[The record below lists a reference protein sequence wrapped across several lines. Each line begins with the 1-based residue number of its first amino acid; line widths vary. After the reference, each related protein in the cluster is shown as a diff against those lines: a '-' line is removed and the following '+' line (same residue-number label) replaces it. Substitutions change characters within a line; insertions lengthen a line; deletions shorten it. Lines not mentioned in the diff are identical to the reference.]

1 MENINE
7 NSKSP
12 QNGDDQDDILTL
24 KRNAFWHIWKRRAL
38 LLIALI
44 FLLIPLWGT
53 FQPLFEFILFAVSLA
68 ALTYPIFYRPIYR
81 LGQKL
86 MPHFLG
92 NRISEFSAI
101 LSTLTLL
108 LFMLSPILLLLIEAS
123 KSPQGFGNMVVSL
136 ALGEDEGREI
146 LLDSVSRR
154 ISEMRS
160 IYPRLPIDE
169 EKAVQFVANL
179 LGDTRQFSG
188 SFLEFLFKGTRG
200 FVAELALALIAL
212 SFLYA
217 HGGSFVQQAMKFGG
231 FERKEVEIWF
241 KLHRKIT
248 FRLLSDTLL
257 TSIFR
262 GLSLGVVAYFV
273 GGFFFIPVFFL
284 GSFAGLVP
292 VVGSAM
298 IWLPLAS
305 LVWTRGEP
313 VTALFLAFLSLVLN
327 YGISRFRS
335 GMGKR
340 LHQQGAW
347 LSFMLFLGI
356 IGGLLSYGP
365 QGFVIG
371 PMAVVLAYGLVRFL
385 SGQTLSDARQITHN

>member
-1 MENINE
+1 MSLDSKEPSDSENGVDLL
-7 NSKSP
+7 S
-12 QNGDDQDDILTL
+12 L
-24 KRNAFWHIWKRRAL
+24 KRNAFWHLWKRRGL
-38 LLIALI
+38 LLVALI
-44 FLLIPLWGT
+44 FVLIPLWGT
-53 FQPLFEFILFAVSLA
+53 FKPLFEFILFAISLA
-68 ALTYPIFYRPIYR
+68 ALTYPVFYRPIYR
-81 LGQKL
+81 LIQKVGSKL
-86 MPHFLG
+86 PS
-92 NRISEFSAI
+92 NRLSEFSAI
-101 LSTLTLL
+101 LSTLTLV
-108 LFMLSPILLLLIEAS
+108 LFMLSPILLLLVEAS
-123 KSPQGFGNMVVSL
+123 KTPQSFGNMVVSL
-136 ALGEDEGREI
+136 ALGENEGRQI
-146 LLDSVSRR
+146 LLESVGQR

-169 EKAVQFVANL
+169 GKAVQFVENL

-231 FERKEVEIWF
+231 FEKKEVETWF
-241 KLHRKIT
+241 KLHQKIT
-248 FRLLSDTLL
+248 LRLLSDTLL

-262 GLSLGVVAYFV
+262 GLSLGLVAYFV
-273 GGFFFIPVFFL
+273 GGFFFLPVFFL

-305 LVWTRGEP
+305 LVWSRGEP
-313 VTALFLAFLSLVLN
+313 ITALILASLSLLLN
-327 YGISRFRS
+327 YGISRFRA
-335 GMGKR
+335 GMGRR
-340 LHQQGAW
+340 LHEQGAW

-371 PMAVVLAYGLVRFL
+371 PMAVVLAYGLIRFL
-385 SGQTLSDARQITHN
+385 SGQSISNS

>member
-1 MENINE
+1 MSGDSKDHNDSENGMDLL
-7 NSKSP
+7 S
-12 QNGDDQDDILTL
+12 L
-24 KRNAFWHIWKRRAL
+24 KRNAFWHLWKRRGL
-38 LLIALI
+38 LLVALI
-44 FLLIPLWGT
+44 FVLIPLWGT
-53 FQPLFEFILFAVSLA
+53 FAPLFEFILFAISLA
-68 ALTYPIFYRPIYR
+68 ALTYPVFYRPIYR
-81 LGQKL
+81 LVQKVGSNL
-86 MPHFLG
+86 PS
-92 NRISEFSAI
+92 NRLSEFSAI
-101 LSTLTLL
+101 LSTLTLV
-108 LFMLSPILLLLIEAS
+108 LFMLSPILLLLVEAS
-123 KSPQGFGNMVVSL
+123 KSPQSFGNMVVSL
-136 ALGEDEGREI
+136 ALGEDEGRQI
-146 LLDSVSRR
+146 LLNSVGQR

-231 FERKEVEIWF
+231 FEKKEVETWF
-241 KLHRKIT
+241 KLHQKIT
-248 FRLLSDTLL
+248 LRLLSDTLL

-262 GLSLGVVAYFV
+262 GLSLGLVAYFI
-273 GGFFFIPVFFL
+273 GGFFFLPVFFL

-298 IWLPLAS
+298 IWLPFAS
-305 LVWTRGEP
+305 LVWSRGEP
-313 VTALFLAFLSLVLN
+313 VTALLLASFSLLLN
-327 YGISRFRS
+327 YGISRFRA

-340 LHQQGAW
+340 LHEQGAW

-371 PMAVVLAYGLVRFL
+371 PMAVVLAYGLIRFL
-385 SGQTLSDARQITHN
+385 SGQSVTNS

>member
-1 MENINE
+1 MSSD
-7 NSKSP
+7 SKDHNDSD
-12 QNGDDQDDILTL
+12 NGMDLLSL
-24 KRNAFWHIWKRRAL
+24 KRNAFWHLWKRRGL
-38 LLIALI
+38 LLVALI
-44 FLLIPLWGT
+44 FVLIPLWGT
-53 FQPLFEFILFAVSLA
+53 FEPLFEFILFAISLA

-81 LGQKL
+81 LVQKVGSNL
-86 MPHFLG
+86 PS
-92 NRISEFSAI
+92 NRLSEFSAI
-101 LSTLTLL
+101 LSTLTLV
-108 LFMLSPILLLLIEAS
+108 LFMLSPILLLLVEAS
-123 KSPQGFGNMVVSL
+123 KSPQSFGNMVVSL
-136 ALGEDEGREI
+136 ALGEDEGRQI
-146 LLDSVSRR
+146 LLNSVGQR

-231 FERKEVEIWF
+231 FEKKEVETWF
-241 KLHRKIT
+241 KLHQKIT
-248 FRLLSDTLL
+248 LRLLSDTLL

-262 GLSLGVVAYFV
+262 GLSLGLVAYFV
-273 GGFFFIPVFFL
+273 GGFFFLPVFFL

-305 LVWTRGEP
+305 LVWSRGEP
-313 VTALFLAFLSLVLN
+313 VTALLLASFSLLLN
-327 YGISRFRS
+327 YGISRFRA

-340 LHQQGAW
+340 LHEQGAW

-371 PMAVVLAYGLVRFL
+371 PMAVVLAYGLIRFL
-385 SGQTLSDARQITHN
+385 SGQSVTNS

>member
-1 MENINE
+1 MSVDSKDSNE
-7 NSKSP
+7 PESGLDLLS
-12 QNGDDQDDILTL
+12 L
-24 KRNAFWHIWKRRAL
+24 KRNAFWHLWKRRGL
-38 LLIALI
+38 LLVALI
-44 FLLIPLWGT
+44 FVLIPLWGT
-53 FQPLFEFILFAVSLA
+53 FAPLFEFILFAISLA
-68 ALTYPIFYRPIYR
+68 ALTYPVFYRPIYR
-81 LGQKL
+81 LVQEVGSNF
-86 MPHFLG
+86 PS
-92 NRISEFSAI
+92 NRLSEFSAI
-101 LSTLTLL
+101 LSTLTLV
-108 LFMLSPILLLLIEAS
+108 LFMLSPILLLLVEAS
-123 KSPQGFGNMVVSL
+123 KSPQSFGNMVVSL
-136 ALGEDEGREI
+136 ALGEDEGRQI
-146 LLDSVSRR
+146 LLNSVGQR

-217 HGGSFVQQAMKFGG
+217 NGGSFVQQAMKFGG
-231 FERKEVEIWF
+231 FEKKEVETWF
-241 KLHRKIT
+241 KLHQKIT
-248 FRLLSDTLL
+248 LRLLSDTLL

-262 GLSLGVVAYFV
+262 GLSLGLVAYFI
-273 GGFFFIPVFFL
+273 GGFFFLPVFFL

-305 LVWTRGEP
+305 LVWSRGEP
-313 VTALFLAFLSLVLN
+313 VTALLLASLSLLLN
-327 YGISRFRS
+327 YGISRFRA

-340 LHQQGAW
+340 LHEQGAW

-371 PMAVVLAYGLVRFL
+371 PMAVVLAYGLIRFL
-385 SGQTLSDARQITHN
+385 SGQSVTNS

>member
-1 MENINE
+1 MSGD
-7 NSKSP
+7 SKDHNDSD
-12 QNGDDQDDILTL
+12 NGMDLLSL
-24 KRNAFWHIWKRRAL
+24 KRNAFWHLWKRRGL
-38 LLIALI
+38 LLVALI
-44 FLLIPLWGT
+44 FVLIPLWGT
-53 FQPLFEFILFAVSLA
+53 FAPLFEFILFAISLA

-81 LGQKL
+81 LVQKVGSNL
-86 MPHFLG
+86 PS
-92 NRISEFSAI
+92 NRLSEFSAI
-101 LSTLTLL
+101 LSTLTLV
-108 LFMLSPILLLLIEAS
+108 LFMLSPILLLLVEAS
-123 KSPQGFGNMVVSL
+123 KSPQSFGNMVVSL
-136 ALGEDEGREI
+136 ALGEDEGRQI
-146 LLDSVSRR
+146 LLNSVGQR

-231 FERKEVEIWF
+231 FEKKEVETWF
-241 KLHRKIT
+241 KLHQKIT
-248 FRLLSDTLL
+248 LRLLSDTLL

-262 GLSLGVVAYFV
+262 GLSLGLVAYFV
-273 GGFFFIPVFFL
+273 GGFFFLPVFFL

-305 LVWTRGEP
+305 LVWSRGEP
-313 VTALFLAFLSLVLN
+313 VTALLLASLSLLLN
-327 YGISRFRS
+327 YGISRFRA

-340 LHQQGAW
+340 LHEQGAW

-371 PMAVVLAYGLVRFL
+371 PMAVVLAYGLIRFL
-385 SGQTLSDARQITHN
+385 SGQSVTNS

>member
-1 MENINE
+1 MSVDSKDHSDSENGMDLL
-7 NSKSP
+7 S
-12 QNGDDQDDILTL
+12 L
-24 KRNAFWHIWKRRAL
+24 KRNAFWHLWKRRGL
-38 LLIALI
+38 LLVALI
-44 FLLIPLWGT
+44 FVLIPLWGT
-53 FQPLFEFILFAVSLA
+53 FKPLFEFILFAISLA
-68 ALTYPIFYRPIYR
+68 ALTYPVFYRPIYR
-81 LGQKL
+81 LVQKVGSKL
-86 MPHFLG
+86 PS
-92 NRISEFSAI
+92 NRLSEFSAI
-101 LSTLTLL
+101 LSTLTLVF
-108 LFMLSPILLLLIEAS
+108 FMLSPILLLLVEAS
-123 KSPQGFGNMVVSL
+123 KTPQSFGNMVVSL
-136 ALGEDEGREI
+136 ALGEDEGRQI
-146 LLDSVSRR
+146 LLESVGQR

-169 EKAVQFVANL
+169 GKAVQFVENL

-231 FERKEVEIWF
+231 FEKKEVETWF
-241 KLHRKIT
+241 KLHQKIT
-248 FRLLSDTLL
+248 LRLLSDTLL

-262 GLSLGVVAYFV
+262 GLSLGLVAYFV
-273 GGFFFIPVFFL
+273 GGFFFLPVFFL

-305 LVWTRGEP
+305 LVWSRGEP
-313 VTALFLAFLSLVLN
+313 ITALILASLSLLLN
-327 YGISRFRS
+327 YGISRFRA

-340 LHQQGAW
+340 LHEQGAW

-356 IGGLLSYGP
+356 IGGLLSYGA

-371 PMAVVLAYGLVRFL
+371 PMAVVLAYGLIRFL
-385 SGQTLSDARQITHN
+385 SGQSISNS

>member
-1 MENINE
+1 MSGD
-7 NSKSP
+7 SKDHNDSD
-12 QNGDDQDDILTL
+12 NGMDLLSL
-24 KRNAFWHIWKRRAL
+24 KRNAFWHLWKRRGL
-38 LLIALI
+38 LLVALI
-44 FLLIPLWGT
+44 FVLIPLCGT
-53 FQPLFEFILFAVSLA
+53 FEPLFEFILFAISLA

-81 LGQKL
+81 LVQKVGSNL
-86 MPHFLG
+86 PS
-92 NRISEFSAI
+92 NRLSEFSAI
-101 LSTLTLL
+101 LSTLTLV
-108 LFMLSPILLLLIEAS
+108 LFMLSPILLLLVEAS
-123 KSPQGFGNMVVSL
+123 KSPQSFGNMVVSL
-136 ALGEDEGREI
+136 ALGEDEGRQI
-146 LLDSVSRR
+146 LLNSVGQR

-231 FERKEVEIWF
+231 FEKKEVETWF
-241 KLHRKIT
+241 KLHQKIT
-248 FRLLSDTLL
+248 LRLLSDTLL

-262 GLSLGVVAYFV
+262 GLSLGLVAYFV
-273 GGFFFIPVFFL
+273 GGFFFLPVFFL

-305 LVWTRGEP
+305 LVWSRGEP
-313 VTALFLAFLSLVLN
+313 VTALLLASLSLLLN
-327 YGISRFRS
+327 YGISRFRA

-340 LHQQGAW
+340 LHEQGAW

-371 PMAVVLAYGLVRFL
+371 PMAVVLAYGLIRFL
-385 SGQTLSDARQITHN
+385 SGQSVTNS

>member
-1 MENINE
+1 MSGDSKDHNDSD
-7 NSKSP
+7 NSMDLLS
-12 QNGDDQDDILTL
+12 L
-24 KRNAFWHIWKRRAL
+24 KRNAFWHLWKRRGL
-38 LLIALI
+38 LLVALI
-44 FLLIPLWGT
+44 FVLIPLWGT
-53 FQPLFEFILFAVSLA
+53 FEPLFEFILFAISLA

-81 LGQKL
+81 LVQKVGSNL
-86 MPHFLG
+86 PS
-92 NRISEFSAI
+92 NRLSEFSAI
-101 LSTLTLL
+101 LSTLTLV
-108 LFMLSPILLLLIEAS
+108 LFMLSPILLLLVEAS
-123 KSPQGFGNMVVSL
+123 KSPQSFGNMVVSL
-136 ALGEDEGREI
+136 ALGEDEGRQI
-146 LLDSVSRR
+146 LLNSVGQR

-231 FERKEVEIWF
+231 FEKKEVETWF
-241 KLHRKIT
+241 KLHQKIT
-248 FRLLSDTLL
+248 LRLLSDTLL

-262 GLSLGVVAYFV
+262 GLSLGLVAYFV
-273 GGFFFIPVFFL
+273 GGFFFLPVFFL

-305 LVWTRGEP
+305 LVWSRGEP
-313 VTALFLAFLSLVLN
+313 VTALLLASLSLLLN
-327 YGISRFRS
+327 YGISRFRA

-340 LHQQGAW
+340 LHEQGAW

-371 PMAVVLAYGLVRFL
+371 PMAVVLAYGLIRFL
-385 SGQTLSDARQITHN
+385 SGQSVTNS

>member
-1 MENINE
+1 MSGDSKDHNDSENGMDLL
-7 NSKSP
+7 S
-12 QNGDDQDDILTL
+12 L
-24 KRNAFWHIWKRRAL
+24 KRNAFWHLWKRRGL
-38 LLIALI
+38 LLVALI
-44 FLLIPLWGT
+44 FVLIPLWGT
-53 FQPLFEFILFAVSLA
+53 FAPLFEFILFAISLA
-68 ALTYPIFYRPIYR
+68 ALTYPVFYRPIYR
-81 LGQKL
+81 LVQKVGSNL
-86 MPHFLG
+86 PS
-92 NRISEFSAI
+92 NRLSEFSAI
-101 LSTLTLL
+101 LSTLTLV
-108 LFMLSPILLLLIEAS
+108 LFMLSPILLLLVEAS
-123 KSPQGFGNMVVSL
+123 KSPQSFGNMVVSL
-136 ALGEDEGREI
+136 ALGEDEGRQI
-146 LLDSVSRR
+146 LLNSVGQR

-231 FERKEVEIWF
+231 FEKKEVETWF
-241 KLHRKIT
+241 KLHQKIT
-248 FRLLSDTLL
+248 LRLLSDTLL

-262 GLSLGVVAYFV
+262 GLSLGLVAYFV
-273 GGFFFIPVFFL
+273 GGFFFLPVFFL

-305 LVWTRGEP
+305 LVWSRGEP
-313 VTALFLAFLSLVLN
+313 VTALLLASLSLLLN
-327 YGISRFRS
+327 YGISRFRA

-340 LHQQGAW
+340 LHDQGAW

-371 PMAVVLAYGLVRFL
+371 PMAVVLAYGLIRFL
-385 SGQTLSDARQITHN
+385 SGQSVTNS

>member
-1 MENINE
+1 MSGDLKNHND
-7 NSKSP
+7 SD
-12 QNGDDQDDILTL
+12 NGMDLLSL
-24 KRNAFWHIWKRRAL
+24 KRNAFWHLWKRRGL
-38 LLIALI
+38 LLVALI
-44 FLLIPLWGT
+44 FVLIPLWGT
-53 FQPLFEFILFAVSLA
+53 FAPLFEFILFAISLA
-68 ALTYPIFYRPIYR
+68 ALTYPVFYRPIYR
-81 LGQKL
+81 LVQKVGSNL
-86 MPHFLG
+86 PS
-92 NRISEFSAI
+92 NRLSEFSAI
-101 LSTLTLL
+101 LSTLTLV
-108 LFMLSPILLLLIEAS
+108 LFMLSPILLLLVEAS
-123 KSPQGFGNMVVSL
+123 KSPQSFGNMVVSL
-136 ALGEDEGREI
+136 ALGEDEGRQI
-146 LLDSVSRR
+146 LLNSVGQR

-231 FERKEVEIWF
+231 FEKKEVETWF
-241 KLHRKIT
+241 KLHQKIT
-248 FRLLSDTLL
+248 LRLLSDTLL

-262 GLSLGVVAYFV
+262 GLSLGLVAYFV
-273 GGFFFIPVFFL
+273 GGFFFLPVFFL

-305 LVWTRGEP
+305 LVWSRGEP
-313 VTALFLAFLSLVLN
+313 ITALLLASLSLLLN
-327 YGISRFRS
+327 YGISRFRA

-340 LHQQGAW
+340 LHEQGAW

-371 PMAVVLAYGLVRFL
+371 PMAVVLAYGLIRFL
-385 SGQTLSDARQITHN
+385 SGQSVTNS

>member
-1 MENINE
+1 MENISKH
-7 NSKSP
+7 SKSP
-12 QNGDDQDDILTL
+12 QNGDDPDDLLTL

-38 LLIALI
+38 LLVALI
-44 FLLIPLWGT
+44 FVLIPLWGT

-81 LGQKL
+81 LGKQL
-86 MPHFLG
+86 MPNFLG
-92 NRISEFSAI
+92 NRLSEFSAI

-108 LFMLSPILLLLIEAS
+108 LFMLSPMLLLLVEAS
-123 KSPQGFGNMVVSL
+123 KSPKGFGNMVVSL

-262 GLSLGVVAYFV
+262 GLSLGLVAYFV

-313 VTALFLAFLSLVLN
+313 VTALFLAFLSLALN
-327 YGISRFRS
+327 YAISRFRS

-340 LHQQGAW
+340 LHQQSAW

-385 SGQTLSDARQITHN
+385 SGQTLSDTR

>member
-1 MENINE
+1 MSGDSKDHNDSENGMDLL
-7 NSKSP
+7 S
-12 QNGDDQDDILTL
+12 L
-24 KRNAFWHIWKRRAL
+24 KRNAFWHLWKRRGL
-38 LLIALI
+38 LLVALI
-44 FLLIPLWGT
+44 FVLIPLWGT
-53 FQPLFEFILFAVSLA
+53 FEPLFEFILFAISLA
-68 ALTYPIFYRPIYR
+68 ALTYPVFYRPIYR
-81 LGQKL
+81 LVQKVGSNL
-86 MPHFLG
+86 PS
-92 NRISEFSAI
+92 NRLSEFSAI
-101 LSTLTLL
+101 LSTLTLV
-108 LFMLSPILLLLIEAS
+108 LFMLSPILLLLVEAS
-123 KSPQGFGNMVVSL
+123 KSPQSFGNMVVSL
-136 ALGEDEGREI
+136 ALGEDEGRQI
-146 LLDSVSRR
+146 LLNSVGQR

-231 FERKEVEIWF
+231 FEKKEVETWF
-241 KLHRKIT
+241 KLHQKIT
-248 FRLLSDTLL
+248 LRLLSDTLL

-262 GLSLGVVAYFV
+262 GLSLGFVAYFV
-273 GGFFFIPVFFL
+273 GGFFFLPVFFL

-305 LVWTRGEP
+305 LVWSRGEP
-313 VTALFLAFLSLVLN
+313 VTALLLASLSLLLN
-327 YGISRFRS
+327 YGISRFRA

-340 LHQQGAW
+340 LHEQGAW

-371 PMAVVLAYGLVRFL
+371 PMAVVLAYGLIRFL
-385 SGQTLSDARQITHN
+385 SGQSVTYS

>member
-1 MENINE
+1 MDLL
-7 NSKSP
+7 S
-12 QNGDDQDDILTL
+12 L
-24 KRNAFWHIWKRRAL
+24 KRNAFWHLWKRRGL
-38 LLIALI
+38 LLVALI
-44 FLLIPLWGT
+44 FVLIPLWGT
-53 FQPLFEFILFAVSLA
+53 FKPLFEFILFAISLA
-68 ALTYPIFYRPIYR
+68 ALTYPVFYRPIYR
-81 LGQKL
+81 LIQKVGSKL
-86 MPHFLG
+86 PS
-92 NRISEFSAI
+92 NRLSEFSAI
-101 LSTLTLL
+101 LSTLTLVF
-108 LFMLSPILLLLIEAS
+108 FMLSPILLLLVEAS
-123 KSPQGFGNMVVSL
+123 KTPQSFGNMVVSL
-136 ALGEDEGREI
+136 ALGEDEGRQI
-146 LLDSVSRR
+146 LLESVGQR

-169 EKAVQFVANL
+169 GKAVQFVENL

-231 FERKEVEIWF
+231 FEKKEVETWF
-241 KLHRKIT
+241 KLHQKIT
-248 FRLLSDTLL
+248 LRLLSDTLL

-262 GLSLGVVAYFV
+262 GLSLGLVAYFV
-273 GGFFFIPVFFL
+273 GGFFFLPVFFL

-305 LVWTRGEP
+305 LVWSRGEP
-313 VTALFLAFLSLVLN
+313 VTALILASLSLLLN
-327 YGISRFRS
+327 YGISRFRA

-340 LHQQGAW
+340 LHEQGAW

-371 PMAVVLAYGLVRFL
+371 PMAVVLAYGLIRFL
-385 SGQTLSDARQITHN
+385 SGQSTSNN

>member
-1 MENINE
+1 MSVDSKDHSDSENGMDLL
-7 NSKSP
+7 S
-12 QNGDDQDDILTL
+12 L
-24 KRNAFWHIWKRRAL
+24 KRNAFWHLWKRRGL
-38 LLIALI
+38 LLVALI
-44 FLLIPLWGT
+44 FVLIPLWGT
-53 FQPLFEFILFAVSLA
+53 FKPLFEFILFAISLA
-68 ALTYPIFYRPIYR
+68 ALTYPVFYRPIYR
-81 LGQKL
+81 LVQKVGSKL
-86 MPHFLG
+86 PS
-92 NRISEFSAI
+92 NRLSEFSAI
-101 LSTLTLL
+101 LSTLTLV
-108 LFMLSPILLLLIEAS
+108 LFMLSPILLLLVEAS
-123 KSPQGFGNMVVSL
+123 KTPQSFGNMVVSL
-136 ALGEDEGREI
+136 ALGEDEGRQI
-146 LLDSVSRR
+146 LLESVGQR

-169 EKAVQFVANL
+169 GKAVQFVENL

-231 FERKEVEIWF
+231 FEKKEVETWF
-241 KLHRKIT
+241 KLHQKIT
-248 FRLLSDTLL
+248 LRLLSDTLL

-262 GLSLGVVAYFV
+262 GLSLGLVAYFV
-273 GGFFFIPVFFL
+273 GGFFFLPVFFL

-305 LVWTRGEP
+305 LVWSRGEP
-313 VTALFLAFLSLVLN
+313 ITALILATLSLLLN
-327 YGISRFRS
+327 YGISRFRA

-340 LHQQGAW
+340 LHEQGAW

-371 PMAVVLAYGLVRFL
+371 PMAVVLAYGLIRFL
-385 SGQTLSDARQITHN
+385 SGQSISNN

>member
-1 MENINE
+1 MSVDSKDHSDSENGMDLL
-7 NSKSP
+7 S
-12 QNGDDQDDILTL
+12 L
-24 KRNAFWHIWKRRAL
+24 KRNAFWHLWKRRGL
-38 LLIALI
+38 LLGALI
-44 FLLIPLWGT
+44 FVLIPLWGT
-53 FQPLFEFILFAVSLA
+53 FKPLFEFILFAISLA
-68 ALTYPIFYRPIYR
+68 ALTYPVFYRPIYR
-81 LGQKL
+81 LVQKVGSKL
-86 MPHFLG
+86 PS
-92 NRISEFSAI
+92 NRLSEFSAI
-101 LSTLTLL
+101 LSTLTLV
-108 LFMLSPILLLLIEAS
+108 LFMLSPILLLLVEAS
-123 KSPQGFGNMVVSL
+123 KTPQSFGNMVVSL
-136 ALGEDEGREI
+136 ALGEDEGGQI
-146 LLDSVSRR
+146 LLESVGQR

-169 EKAVQFVANL
+169 GKAVQFVENL

-231 FERKEVEIWF
+231 FEKKEVETWF
-241 KLHRKIT
+241 KLHQKIT
-248 FRLLSDTLL
+248 LRLLSDTLL

-262 GLSLGVVAYFV
+262 GLSLGLVAYFV
-273 GGFFFIPVFFL
+273 GGFFFLPVFFL

-305 LVWTRGEP
+305 LVWSRGEP
-313 VTALFLAFLSLVLN
+313 ITALILASLSLLLN
-327 YGISRFRS
+327 YGISRFRA

-340 LHQQGAW
+340 LHEQGAW

-371 PMAVVLAYGLVRFL
+371 PMAVVLAYGLIRFL
-385 SGQTLSDARQITHN
+385 SGQSISNS

>member
-1 MENINE
+1 MSLDSKEPSDSENGVDLL
-7 NSKSP
+7 S
-12 QNGDDQDDILTL
+12 L
-24 KRNAFWHIWKRRAL
+24 KRNAFWHLWKRRGL
-38 LLIALI
+38 LLVALI
-44 FLLIPLWGT
+44 FVLIPLWGT
-53 FQPLFEFILFAVSLA
+53 FKPLFEFILFAISLA
-68 ALTYPIFYRPIYR
+68 ALTYPVFYRPIYR
-81 LGQKL
+81 LVQKVGSKL
-86 MPHFLG
+86 PS
-92 NRISEFSAI
+92 NRLSEFSAI
-101 LSTLTLL
+101 LSTLTLVF
-108 LFMLSPILLLLIEAS
+108 FMLSPILLLLVEAS
-123 KSPQGFGNMVVSL
+123 KTPQSFGNMVVSL
-136 ALGEDEGREI
+136 ALGEDEGRQI
-146 LLDSVSRR
+146 LLESVGQR

-169 EKAVQFVANL
+169 GKAVQFVENL

-231 FERKEVEIWF
+231 FEKKEVETWF
-241 KLHRKIT
+241 KLHQKIT
-248 FRLLSDTLL
+248 LRLLSDTLL

-262 GLSLGVVAYFV
+262 GLSLGLVAYFV
-273 GGFFFIPVFFL
+273 GGFFFLPVFFL

-305 LVWTRGEP
+305 LVWSRGEP
-313 VTALFLAFLSLVLN
+313 ITALILASLSLLLN
-327 YGISRFRS
+327 YGISRFRA

-340 LHQQGAW
+340 LHEQGAW

-371 PMAVVLAYGLVRFL
+371 PMAVVLAYGLIRFL
-385 SGQTLSDARQITHN
+385 SGQSISNS

>member
-1 MENINE
+1 MSVDSKDSNE
-7 NSKSP
+7 PESGLDLLS
-12 QNGDDQDDILTL
+12 L
-24 KRNAFWHIWKRRAL
+24 KRNAFWHLWKRRGL
-38 LLIALI
+38 LLVALI
-44 FLLIPLWGT
+44 FVLIPLWGT
-53 FQPLFEFILFAVSLA
+53 FEPLFEFILFAISLA
-68 ALTYPIFYRPIYR
+68 ALTYPVFYRPIYR
-81 LGQKL
+81 LVQKVGSNL
-86 MPHFLG
+86 PS
-92 NRISEFSAI
+92 NRLSEFSAI
-101 LSTLTLL
+101 LSTLTLV
-108 LFMLSPILLLLIEAS
+108 LFMLSPILLLLVEAS
-123 KSPQGFGNMVVSL
+123 KSPQSFGNMVVSL
-136 ALGEDEGREI
+136 AIGEDEGRKI
-146 LLDSVSRR
+146 LLNSVGQR

-169 EKAVQFVANL
+169 GKAVQFVENL

-231 FERKEVEIWF
+231 FEKKEVETWF
-241 KLHRKIT
+241 KLHQKIT
-248 FRLLSDTLL
+248 LRLLNDTLL

-262 GLSLGVVAYFV
+262 GLSLGLVAYFI
-273 GGFFFIPVFFL
+273 GGFFFLPVFFL

-313 VTALFLAFLSLVLN
+313 ATALLLASLSLLLN
-327 YGISRFRS
+327 YGISRFRA

-340 LHQQGAW
+340 LHEQGAW

-371 PMAVVLAYGLVRFL
+371 PMAVVLAYGLIRFL
-385 SGQTLSDARQITHN
+385 SGQSVTDS

>member
-1 MENINE
+1 MSVDSKDSNE
-7 NSKSP
+7 PESGLDLLS
-12 QNGDDQDDILTL
+12 L
-24 KRNAFWHIWKRRAL
+24 KRNAFWHLWKRRGL
-38 LLIALI
+38 LLVALI
-44 FLLIPLWGT
+44 FVLIPLWGT
-53 FQPLFEFILFAVSLA
+53 FEPLFEFILFAISLA
-68 ALTYPIFYRPIYR
+68 ALTYPVFYRPIYR
-81 LGQKL
+81 LVQKVGSNL
-86 MPHFLG
+86 PS
-92 NRISEFSAI
+92 NRLSEFSAI
-101 LSTLTLL
+101 LSTLTLV
-108 LFMLSPILLLLIEAS
+108 LFMLSPILLLLVEAS
-123 KSPQGFGNMVVSL
+123 KSPQSFGNMVVSL
-136 ALGEDEGREI
+136 AIGEDEGRKI
-146 LLDSVSRR
+146 LLNSVGQR

-231 FERKEVEIWF
+231 FEKKEVETWF
-241 KLHRKIT
+241 KLHQKIT
-248 FRLLSDTLL
+248 LRLLNDTLL

-262 GLSLGVVAYFV
+262 GLSLGLVAYFI
-273 GGFFFIPVFFL
+273 GGFFFLPVFFL

-313 VTALFLAFLSLVLN
+313 ATALLLASLSLLLN
-327 YGISRFRS
+327 YGISRFRA

-340 LHQQGAW
+340 LHEQGAW

-371 PMAVVLAYGLVRFL
+371 PMAVVLAYGLIRFL
-385 SGQTLSDARQITHN
+385 SGQSVTNT

>member
-1 MENINE
+1 MSADSKDHSDSENGMDLL
-7 NSKSP
+7 S
-12 QNGDDQDDILTL
+12 L
-24 KRNAFWHIWKRRAL
+24 KRNAFWHLWKRRGL
-38 LLIALI
+38 LLVALI
-44 FLLIPLWGT
+44 FVLIPLWGT
-53 FQPLFEFILFAVSLA
+53 FKPLFEFILFAISLA
-68 ALTYPIFYRPIYR
+68 ALTYPVFYRPIYR
-81 LGQKL
+81 LIQKVGSKL
-86 MPHFLG
+86 PS
-92 NRISEFSAI
+92 NRLSEFSAI
-101 LSTLTLL
+101 LSTLTLV
-108 LFMLSPILLLLIEAS
+108 LFMLSPILLLLVEAS
-123 KSPQGFGNMVVSL
+123 KTPQSFGNMVVSL
-136 ALGEDEGREI
+136 ALGENEGRQI
-146 LLDSVSRR
+146 LLESVGQR

-169 EKAVQFVANL
+169 GKAVQFVENL

-231 FERKEVEIWF
+231 FEKKEVETWF
-241 KLHRKIT
+241 KLHQKIT
-248 FRLLSDTLL
+248 LRLLSDTLL

-262 GLSLGVVAYFV
+262 GLSLGLVAYFV
-273 GGFFFIPVFFL
+273 GGFFFLPVFFL

-305 LVWTRGEP
+305 LVWSRGEP
-313 VTALFLAFLSLVLN
+313 VTALILASLSLLLN
-327 YGISRFRS
+327 YGISRFRA

-340 LHQQGAW
+340 LHEQGAW

-371 PMAVVLAYGLVRFL
+371 PMAVVLAYGLIRFL
-385 SGQTLSDARQITHN
+385 SGQSISNS

>member
-1 MENINE
+1 MNF
-7 NSKSP
+7 NSTGSED
-12 QNGDDQDDILTL
+12 GGSTQDLL
-24 KRNAFWHIWKRRAL
+24 SMKRNAFWHMWKRRAV

-44 FLLIPLWGT
+44 FVLIPLLGT
-53 FQPLFEFILFAVSLA
+53 FKPLFEFILFAVSLA
-68 ALTYPIFYRPIYR
+68 ALTYPIFFRPIYR
-81 LGQKL
+81 LGKKL
-86 MPHFLG
+86 LPNCAG
-92 NRISEFSAI
+92 NRLSECSAI
-101 LSTLTLL
+101 ISTLILL
-108 LFMLSPILLLLIEAS
+108 LFMLSPILLLLVEVS
-123 KSPQGFGNMVVSL
+123 KSPQGFGNMVISL
-136 ALGEDEGREI
+136 ALGENEGRAI
-146 LLDSVSRR
+146 LLDSVSQR

-169 EKAVQFVANL
+169 DKAVQFVANL

-217 HGGSFVQQAMKFGG
+217 HGGSFIQQAMKFGG
-231 FERKEVEIWF
+231 FERKEVETWF
-241 KLHRKIT
+241 KLHQKIT

-262 GLSLGVVAYFV
+262 GLALGLVAYFT
-273 GGFFFIPVFFL
+273 GGFFFLPVFFL

-313 VTALFLAFLSLVLN
+313 VTALILAVLSLVSN
-327 YGISRFRS
+327 YGISRFRAR
-335 GMGKR
+335 MGKR

-385 SGQTLSDARQITHN
+385 SGQSLSDPNPKGVI

>member
-1 MENINE
+1 MSGD
-7 NSKSP
+7 SKDHNDSD
-12 QNGDDQDDILTL
+12 NGMDLLSL
-24 KRNAFWHIWKRRAL
+24 KRNAFWHLWKRRGL
-38 LLIALI
+38 LLVALI
-44 FLLIPLWGT
+44 FVLIPLWGT
-53 FQPLFEFILFAVSLA
+53 FEPLFEFILFAISLA

-81 LGQKL
+81 LVQKVGSNL
-86 MPHFLG
+86 PS
-92 NRISEFSAI
+92 NRLSEFSAI
-101 LSTLTLL
+101 LSTLTLV
-108 LFMLSPILLLLIEAS
+108 LFMLSPILLLLVEAS
-123 KSPQGFGNMVVSL
+123 KSPQSFGNMVVSL
-136 ALGEDEGREI
+136 ALGEDEGRQI
-146 LLDSVSRR
+146 LLNSVGQR

-231 FERKEVEIWF
+231 FEKKEVETWF
-241 KLHRKIT
+241 KLHQKIT
-248 FRLLSDTLL
+248 LRLLSDTLL

-262 GLSLGVVAYFV
+262 GLSLGLVAYFV
-273 GGFFFIPVFFL
+273 GGFFFLPVFFL

-305 LVWTRGEP
+305 LVWSRGEP
-313 VTALFLAFLSLVLN
+313 VTALLLASLSLLLN
-327 YGISRFRS
+327 YGISRFRA

-340 LHQQGAW
+340 LHEQGAW

-371 PMAVVLAYGLVRFL
+371 PMAVVLAYGLIRFL
-385 SGQTLSDARQITHN
+385 SGQSVTNS

>member
-1 MENINE
+1 MNF
-7 NSKSP
+7 NSTGSED
-12 QNGDDQDDILTL
+12 GGSTQDLLSI
-24 KRNAFWHIWKRRAL
+24 KRNAFWHMWKRRAV

-44 FLLIPLWGT
+44 FVLIPLWGT
-53 FQPLFEFILFAVSLA
+53 FKPLFEFILFAVSLA
-68 ALTYPIFYRPIYR
+68 ALTYPIFFRPIYR
-81 LGQKL
+81 LGKKL
-86 MPHFLG
+86 LPNFAG
-92 NRISEFSAI
+92 NRLSECSALI
-101 LSTLTLL
+101 STLILL
-108 LFMLSPILLLLIEAS
+108 LFMLSPILLLLVEVS
-123 KSPQGFGNMVVSL
+123 KSPQGFGNMVISL
-136 ALGEDEGREI
+136 ALGENEGRAI
-146 LLDSVSRR
+146 LLDSVSQR

-169 EKAVQFVANL
+169 DKAVQFVANL

-217 HGGSFVQQAMKFGG
+217 HGGSFIQQTMKFGG
-231 FERKEVEIWF
+231 FERKEVETWF
-241 KLHRKIT
+241 MLHQKIT

-262 GLSLGVVAYFV
+262 GLALGLVAYFT
-273 GGFFFIPVFFL
+273 GGFFFLPVFFL

-313 VTALFLAFLSLVLN
+313 VTAFILAVLSLVLN
-327 YGISRFRS
+327 YGISRFRAR
-335 GMGKR
+335 MGKR

-385 SGQTLSDARQITHN
+385 SGQSLSDPNPKGVI

>member
-1 MENINE
+1 MSVDSKNHSDSENGMDLL
-7 NSKSP
+7 S
-12 QNGDDQDDILTL
+12 L
-24 KRNAFWHIWKRRAL
+24 KRNAFWHLWKRRGL
-38 LLIALI
+38 LLVALI
-44 FLLIPLWGT
+44 FVLIPLWGT
-53 FQPLFEFILFAVSLA
+53 FKPLFEFILFAISLA
-68 ALTYPIFYRPIYR
+68 ALTYPVFYRPIYR
-81 LGQKL
+81 LIQKVGSKL
-86 MPHFLG
+86 PS
-92 NRISEFSAI
+92 NRLSEFSAI
-101 LSTLTLL
+101 LSTLTLV
-108 LFMLSPILLLLIEAS
+108 LFMLSPILLLLVEAS
-123 KSPQGFGNMVVSL
+123 KTPQSFGNMVVSL
-136 ALGEDEGREI
+136 ALGENEGRQI
-146 LLDSVSRR
+146 LLESVGQR

-169 EKAVQFVANL
+169 GKAVQFVENL

-231 FERKEVEIWF
+231 FEKKEVETWF
-241 KLHRKIT
+241 KLHQKIT
-248 FRLLSDTLL
+248 LRLLSDTLL

-262 GLSLGVVAYFV
+262 GLSLGLVAYFV
-273 GGFFFIPVFFL
+273 GGFFFLPVFFL

-305 LVWTRGEP
+305 LVWSRGEP
-313 VTALFLAFLSLVLN
+313 ITALILASLSLLLN
-327 YGISRFRS
+327 YGISRFRA

-340 LHQQGAW
+340 LHEQGAW

-371 PMAVVLAYGLVRFL
+371 PMAVVLAYGLIRFL
-385 SGQTLSDARQITHN
+385 SGQSISNS

>member
-1 MENINE
+1 MSVDSKEPSDSENGVDLL
-7 NSKSP
+7 S
-12 QNGDDQDDILTL
+12 L
-24 KRNAFWHIWKRRAL
+24 KRNAFWHLWKRRGL
-38 LLIALI
+38 LLVALI
-44 FLLIPLWGT
+44 FVLIPLWGT
-53 FQPLFEFILFAVSLA
+53 FKPLFEFILFAISLA
-68 ALTYPIFYRPIYR
+68 ALTYPVFYRPIYR
-81 LGQKL
+81 LVQKVGSKL
-86 MPHFLG
+86 PS
-92 NRISEFSAI
+92 NRLSEFSAI
-101 LSTLTLL
+101 LSTLTLVF
-108 LFMLSPILLLLIEAS
+108 FMLSPILLLLVEAS
-123 KSPQGFGNMVVSL
+123 KTPQSFGNMVVSL
-136 ALGEDEGREI
+136 ALGEDEGRQI
-146 LLDSVSRR
+146 LLESVGQR

-169 EKAVQFVANL
+169 GKAVQFVENL
-179 LGDTRQFSG
+179 LGDTIQFSG

-231 FERKEVEIWF
+231 FEKKEVETWF
-241 KLHRKIT
+241 KLHQKIT
-248 FRLLSDTLL
+248 LRLLSDTLL

-262 GLSLGVVAYFV
+262 GLSLGLVAYFV
-273 GGFFFIPVFFL
+273 GGFFFLPVFFL

-305 LVWTRGEP
+305 LVWSRGEP
-313 VTALFLAFLSLVLN
+313 ITALILASLSLLLN
-327 YGISRFRS
+327 YGISRFRA

-340 LHQQGAW
+340 LHEQGAW

-371 PMAVVLAYGLVRFL
+371 PMAVVLAYGLIRFL
-385 SGQTLSDARQITHN
+385 SGQSISNS

>member
-1 MENINE
+1 MSVD
-7 NSKSP
+7 SKDHNDSD
-12 QNGDDQDDILTL
+12 NGMDLLSL
-24 KRNAFWHIWKRRAL
+24 KRNAFWHLWKRRGL
-38 LLIALI
+38 LLVALI
-44 FLLIPLWGT
+44 FVLIPLWGT
-53 FQPLFEFILFAVSLA
+53 FEPLFEFILFAISLA
-68 ALTYPIFYRPIYR
+68 ALTYPVFYRPIYR
-81 LGQKL
+81 LVQKVGSNL
-86 MPHFLG
+86 PS
-92 NRISEFSAI
+92 NRLSEFSAI
-101 LSTLTLL
+101 LSTLTLV
-108 LFMLSPILLLLIEAS
+108 LFMLSPILLLLVEAS
-123 KSPQGFGNMVVSL
+123 KSPQSFGNMVVSL
-136 ALGEDEGREI
+136 ALGEDEGRQI
-146 LLDSVSRR
+146 LLNSVGQR

-169 EKAVQFVANL
+169 GKAVHFVENL

-231 FERKEVEIWF
+231 FEKKEVETWF
-241 KLHRKIT
+241 KLHQKIT
-248 FRLLSDTLL
+248 LRLLNDTLL

-262 GLSLGVVAYFV
+262 GLSLGLVAYFI
-273 GGFFFIPVFFL
+273 GGFFFLPVFFL

-313 VTALFLAFLSLVLN
+313 ATALLLASLSLLLN
-327 YGISRFRS
+327 YGISRFRA

-340 LHQQGAW
+340 LHEQGAW

-371 PMAVVLAYGLVRFL
+371 PMAVVLAYGLIRFL
-385 SGQTLSDARQITHN
+385 SGQSVTDS

>member
-1 MENINE
+1 MSRD
-7 NSKSP
+7 SKDHHDP
-12 QNGDDQDDILTL
+12 DNGMDLLSL
-24 KRNAFWHIWKRRAL
+24 KRNAFWHLWKRRGL
-38 LLIALI
+38 LLVALI
-44 FLLIPLWGT
+44 FVLIPLWGT
-53 FQPLFEFILFAVSLA
+53 FAPLFEFILFAISLA
-68 ALTYPIFYRPIYR
+68 ALTYPVFYRPIYR
-81 LGQKL
+81 LVQKVGSNL
-86 MPHFLG
+86 PS
-92 NRISEFSAI
+92 NRLSEFSAI
-101 LSTLTLL
+101 LSTLTLV
-108 LFMLSPILLLLIEAS
+108 LFMLSPILLLLVEAS
-123 KSPQGFGNMVVSL
+123 KSPQSFGNMVVSL
-136 ALGEDEGREI
+136 ALGEDEGRQI
-146 LLDSVSRR
+146 LLNSVGQR

-231 FERKEVEIWF
+231 FEKKEVETWF
-241 KLHRKIT
+241 KLHQKIT
-248 FRLLSDTLL
+248 LRLLSDTLL

-262 GLSLGVVAYFV
+262 GLSLGLVAYFV
-273 GGFFFIPVFFL
+273 GGFFFLPVFFL

-305 LVWTRGEP
+305 LVWSRGEP
-313 VTALFLAFLSLVLN
+313 VTALLLASLSLLLN
-327 YGISRFRS
+327 YGISRFRA

-340 LHQQGAW
+340 LHEQGAW

-356 IGGLLSYGP
+356 VGGLLSYGP

-371 PMAVVLAYGLVRFL
+371 PMAVVLAYGLIRFL
-385 SGQTLSDARQITHN
+385 SGQSVANS

>member
-1 MENINE
+1 MNF
-7 NSKSP
+7 NSTGSED
-12 QNGDDQDDILTL
+12 GGSTQDLLSI
-24 KRNAFWHIWKRRAL
+24 KRNAFWHMWKRRAV

-44 FLLIPLWGT
+44 FVLIPLLGT
-53 FQPLFEFILFAVSLA
+53 FKPLFEFILFAVSLA
-68 ALTYPIFYRPIYR
+68 ALTYPIFFRPIYR
-81 LGQKL
+81 LGKKL
-86 MPHFLG
+86 LPNFAG
-92 NRISEFSAI
+92 NRLSECSALI
-101 LSTLTLL
+101 STLILL
-108 LFMLSPILLLLIEAS
+108 LFMLSPILLLLVEVS
-123 KSPQGFGNMVVSL
+123 KSPQGFGNMVISL
-136 ALGEDEGREI
+136 ALGENEGRAI
-146 LLDSVSRR
+146 LLDSVSQR

-169 EKAVQFVANL
+169 DKAVQFVANL

-217 HGGSFVQQAMKFGG
+217 HGGSFIQQTMKFGG
-231 FERKEVEIWF
+231 FERKEVETWF
-241 KLHRKIT
+241 MLHQKIT

-262 GLSLGVVAYFV
+262 GLALGLVAYFT
-273 GGFFFIPVFFL
+273 GGFFFLPVFFL

-313 VTALFLAFLSLVLN
+313 VTAFILAVLSLVLN
-327 YGISRFRS
+327 YGISRFRAR
-335 GMGKR
+335 MGKR

-385 SGQTLSDARQITHN
+385 SGQSLSDPNPKGVI

>member
-1 MENINE
+1 MSVDSKDHSDSENGMDLL
-7 NSKSP
+7 S
-12 QNGDDQDDILTL
+12 L
-24 KRNAFWHIWKRRAL
+24 KRNAFWHLWKRRGL
-38 LLIALI
+38 LLVALI
-44 FLLIPLWGT
+44 FVLIPLWGT
-53 FQPLFEFILFAVSLA
+53 FKPLFEFILFAISLA
-68 ALTYPIFYRPIYR
+68 ALTYPVFYRPIYR
-81 LGQKL
+81 LVQKVGSKL
-86 MPHFLG
+86 PS
-92 NRISEFSAI
+92 NRLSEFSAI
-101 LSTLTLL
+101 LSTLTLV
-108 LFMLSPILLLLIEAS
+108 LFMLSPILLLLVEAS
-123 KSPQGFGNMVVSL
+123 KTPQSFGNMVVSL
-136 ALGEDEGREI
+136 ALGEDEGRQI
-146 LLDSVSRR
+146 LLESVGQR

-169 EKAVQFVANL
+169 GKAVQFVENL

-231 FERKEVEIWF
+231 FEKKEVETWF
-241 KLHRKIT
+241 KLHQKIT
-248 FRLLSDTLL
+248 LRLLSDTLL

-262 GLSLGVVAYFV
+262 GLSLGLVAYFV
-273 GGFFFIPVFFL
+273 GGFFFLPVFFL

-305 LVWTRGEP
+305 LVWSRGEP
-313 VTALFLAFLSLVLN
+313 ITALILASLSLLLN
-327 YGISRFRS
+327 YGISRFRA

-340 LHQQGAW
+340 LHEQGAW

-371 PMAVVLAYGLVRFL
+371 PMAVVLAYGLIRFL
-385 SGQTLSDARQITHN
+385 SGQSISNN

>member
-1 MENINE
+1 MSGD
-7 NSKSP
+7 SKDHNDSD
-12 QNGDDQDDILTL
+12 NGMDLLSL
-24 KRNAFWHIWKRRAL
+24 KRNAFWHLWKRRGL
-38 LLIALI
+38 LLVALI
-44 FLLIPLWGT
+44 FVLIPLLGT
-53 FQPLFEFILFAVSLA
+53 FAPLFEFILFAISLA
-68 ALTYPIFYRPIYR
+68 ALTYPVFYRPIYR
-81 LGQKL
+81 LVQKVGSNL
-86 MPHFLG
+86 PS
-92 NRISEFSAI
+92 NRLSEFSAI
-101 LSTLTLL
+101 LSTLTLV
-108 LFMLSPILLLLIEAS
+108 LFMLSPILLLLVEAS
-123 KSPQGFGNMVVSL
+123 KSPQSFGNMVVSL
-136 ALGEDEGREI
+136 ALGEDEGRQI
-146 LLDSVSRR
+146 LLNSVGQR

-231 FERKEVEIWF
+231 FEKKEVETWF
-241 KLHRKIT
+241 KLHQKIT
-248 FRLLSDTLL
+248 LRLLSDTLL

-262 GLSLGVVAYFV
+262 GLSLGLVAYFV
-273 GGFFFIPVFFL
+273 GGFFFLPVFFL

-305 LVWTRGEP
+305 LVWSRGEP
-313 VTALFLAFLSLVLN
+313 VTALLLASLSLLLN
-327 YGISRFRS
+327 YGISRFRA

-340 LHQQGAW
+340 LHEQGAW

-371 PMAVVLAYGLVRFL
+371 PMAVVLAYGLIRFL
-385 SGQTLSDARQITHN
+385 SGQSVTNS

>member
-1 MENINE
+1 MSGDSKDHNDSENGMDLL
-7 NSKSP
+7 S
-12 QNGDDQDDILTL
+12 L
-24 KRNAFWHIWKRRAL
+24 KRNAFWHLWKRRGL
-38 LLIALI
+38 LLVALI
-44 FLLIPLWGT
+44 FVLIPLWGT
-53 FQPLFEFILFAVSLA
+53 FKPLFEFILFAISLA
-68 ALTYPIFYRPIYR
+68 ALTYPVFYRPIYR
-81 LGQKL
+81 LIQKVGSKL
-86 MPHFLG
+86 PS
-92 NRISEFSAI
+92 NRLSEFSAI
-101 LSTLTLL
+101 LSTLTLV
-108 LFMLSPILLLLIEAS
+108 LFMLSPILLLLVEAS
-123 KSPQGFGNMVVSL
+123 KTPQSFGNMVVSL
-136 ALGEDEGREI
+136 ALGEDEGRQI
-146 LLDSVSRR
+146 LLESVGQR

-169 EKAVQFVANL
+169 GKAVQFVENL

-231 FERKEVEIWF
+231 FEKKEVETWF
-241 KLHRKIT
+241 KLHQKIT
-248 FRLLSDTLL
+248 LRLLSDTLL

-262 GLSLGVVAYFV
+262 GLSLGLVAYFV
-273 GGFFFIPVFFL
+273 GGFFFLPVFFL

-305 LVWTRGEP
+305 LVWSRGEP
-313 VTALFLAFLSLVLN
+313 ITAFILASLSLLLN
-327 YGISRFRS
+327 YGISRFRA
-335 GMGKR
+335 GMGRR
-340 LHQQGAW
+340 LHEQGAW

-371 PMAVVLAYGLVRFL
+371 PMAVVLAYGLIRFL
-385 SGQTLSDARQITHN
+385 SGQSISNS

>member
-1 MENINE
+1 MSGD
-7 NSKSP
+7 SKDHNDSD
-12 QNGDDQDDILTL
+12 NGMDLL
-24 KRNAFWHIWKRRAL
+24 SFKRNAFWHLWKRRGL
-38 LLIALI
+38 LLVALI
-44 FLLIPLWGT
+44 FVLIPLWGT
-53 FQPLFEFILFAVSLA
+53 FAPLFEFILFAISLA
-68 ALTYPIFYRPIYR
+68 ALTYPVFYRPIYR
-81 LGQKL
+81 LVQKVGSNL
-86 MPHFLG
+86 PS
-92 NRISEFSAI
+92 NRLSEFSAI
-101 LSTLTLL
+101 LSTLTLV
-108 LFMLSPILLLLIEAS
+108 LFMLSPILLLLVEAS
-123 KSPQGFGNMVVSL
+123 KSPQSFGNMVVSL
-136 ALGEDEGREI
+136 ALGEDEGRQI
-146 LLDSVSRR
+146 LLNSVGQR

-169 EKAVQFVANL
+169 DKAVQFVANL

-231 FERKEVEIWF
+231 FEKKEVETWF
-241 KLHRKIT
+241 KLHQKIT
-248 FRLLSDTLL
+248 LRLLSDTLL

-262 GLSLGVVAYFV
+262 GLSLGLVAYFV
-273 GGFFFIPVFFL
+273 GGFFFLPVFFL

-305 LVWTRGEP
+305 LVWSRGEP
-313 VTALFLAFLSLVLN
+313 VTALLLASLSLLLN
-327 YGISRFRS
+327 YGISRFRA

-340 LHQQGAW
+340 LHEQGAW

-371 PMAVVLAYGLVRFL
+371 PMAVVLAYGLIRFL
-385 SGQTLSDARQITHN
+385 SGQSVSNS